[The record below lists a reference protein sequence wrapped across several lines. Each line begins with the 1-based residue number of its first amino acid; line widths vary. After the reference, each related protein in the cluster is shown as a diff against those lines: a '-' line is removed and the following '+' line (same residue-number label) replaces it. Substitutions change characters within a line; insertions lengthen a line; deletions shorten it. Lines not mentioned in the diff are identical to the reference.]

1 MQYKVVGFTYNFDS
15 TNKPFYDV
23 KYSHRSILN
32 IKLVMKTL
40 LYSILALLSLNSFRT
55 HAQGKISGQIT
66 DEKSKIVEFASV
78 TLLKAKDS
86 TLVKGALSDGSGSF
100 EFEKIPLGEYL
111 VNISQMG
118 YKKFFTP
125 KFSLDSDNP
134 SVKLSSL
141 VLSEDSKQLAEVQV
155 VAKKPFIEQQIDRTI
170 VNVENSIVSAGATA
184 LEVLEKSPGITVDKD
199 GNISLKGKQNVMVL
213 MDGKPTYMSASDLA
227 NLLRN
232 MQSSQLEKI
241 EIMTNPPAK
250 YDAAGNAGVINLRTK
265 KNQNMGLNGSVTVG
279 YGYGFYKSLPKQN
292 GSLNLNYRQGKLNL
306 FGNFSGNNRKSF
318 QINEINRKF
327 VENGKTLSGFD
338 QVADSDKKNSSVS
351 YKVGADYFLDSKNTI
366 GVLLNGMSG
375 NYSELLD
382 NQAIVKNSFGIKD
395 STSITKGDI
404 NNGWSNY
411 SANINFKHVIDS
423 TGKEWTMDADYAR
436 YNTDNTMMYRT
447 SKYDLQNILRQTR
460 NEDGMTASKINIYSI
475 KGDLVYPINKTSKFE
490 VGVKS
495 SYVNSNNDMRFEF
508 LVGDLNNR
516 ILDPTRTRDF
526 LYKENINAGYLN
538 YSKQFKKLSVQLGLR
553 VENTIGQGTLKGVEL
568 LNRNYTNL
576 FPSIFLREK
585 LNAKHQLGLSYSR
598 RIDRP
603 SYEDLNP
610 FLYFLDPYTFEK
622 GNELLKPQYTD
633 ALEVSHT
640 FMDAVTTTINYSRTN
655 GVMTQILQQN
665 NALKLTNVTKY
676 NIGYVDNFGIAFS
689 VPVPITKWWFSNTYF
704 NLYNNHYVGDIPK
717 VTLEANGTENITY
730 QPLDARATTYQL
742 NMTNQFTL
750 PKKFS
755 LELSGWYQ
763 SGFIEGQLIG
773 KPMGAVSFGIQ
784 KKLMK
789 DKATLKLN
797 VNDVFWT
804 QKFRGSFMFNDI
816 DVQVVNR
823 WESRTARVTF
833 TYRFGNNKVTSARQR
848 QTGLDD
854 EKGRVKSGGN

>member
-1 MQYKVVGFTYNFDS
+1 MRMCI
-15 TNKPFYDV
+15 V
-23 KYSHRSILN
+23 KQK
-32 IKLVMKTL
+32 IKIFMKTL
-40 LYSILALLSLNSFRT
+40 FYSILALLSLNSLEIN
-55 HAQGKISGQIT
+55 AQGKISGQIM
-66 DEKSKIVEFASV
+66 DDKSKIVEFASV

-100 EFEKIPLGEYL
+100 EFEKIPSGEYL

-118 YKKFFTP
+118 YKKFYTP

-134 SVKLSSL
+134 SVKLMNL
-141 VLSEDSKQLAEVQV
+141 ILSEDSKQLSEVQV
-155 VAKKPFIEQQIDRTI
+155 IAKKPFIEQQIDRTV

-184 LEVLEKSPGITVDKD
+184 LEVLEKAPGVTVDKD

-213 MDGKPTYMSASDLA
+213 MDGKSTYMSASDLA

-232 MQSSQLEKI
+232 MQSSSLEKI

-250 YDAAGNAGVINLRTK
+250 YDAAGNAGVINLKTK
-265 KNQNMGLNGSVTVG
+265 KNQNMGLNGSATVG
-279 YGYGFYKSLPKQN
+279 FGYGFYKSLPKEN

-306 FGNFSGNNRKSF
+306 FGNFSGNHRKNF

-338 QVADSDKKNSSVS
+338 QVADSDKQNSSIS
-351 YKVGADYFLDSKNTI
+351 YKMGADYFLDSKNTI
-366 GVLLNGMSG
+366 GVLFNGMRG
-375 NYSELLD
+375 NYTEILD
-382 NQAIVKNSFGIKD
+382 NRAIIKNSLGQQD
-395 STSITKGDI
+395 STSITKGNISND
-404 NNGWSNY
+404 WANY

-423 TGKEWTMDADYAR
+423 TGKEWTADADYAR
-436 YNTDNTMMYRT
+436 YNANNNMMYRT
-447 SKYDLQNILRQTR
+447 SKYDLSNILRQTR
-460 NEDGMTASKINIYSI
+460 NEDGMTESKINIYSI
-475 KGDLVYPINKTSKFE
+475 KTDLVYPINKTSKFE
-490 VGVKS
+490 AGLKS

-516 ILDPTRTRDF
+516 VLDPTRTRDF

-538 YSKQFKKLSVQLGLR
+538 YSTTFKKLSIQLGLR
-553 VENTIGQGTLKGVEL
+553 AENTIGQGTLKGKEL

-576 FPSIFLREK
+576 FPSVFLREK

-622 GNELLKPQYTD
+622 GNELLQPQYTD
-633 ALEVSHT
+633 ALELSHT
-640 FMDAVTTTINYSRTN
+640 FMDGITTTINYSRTN
-655 GVMTQILQQN
+655 SVMTEILQQN

-704 NLYNNHYVGDIPK
+704 NLYNNHYVGEIPK
-717 VTLEANGTENITY
+717 VTIGADGTESTIF
-730 QPLDARATTYQL
+730 QSLDARATTY
-742 NMTNQFTL
+742 NANTTHQFTL

-755 LELSGWYQ
+755 LEVSGWYQ
-763 SGFIEGQLIG
+763 SGFIEGQLAG

-784 KKLMK
+784 KKMMK

-804 QKFRGSFMFNDI
+804 QKFRGSFVFNDV
-816 DVQVVNR
+816 DVQIINR
-823 WESRTARVTF
+823 WESRVARVTF
-833 TYRFGNNKVTSARQR
+833 TYRFGNNKIKAARQR

>member
-1 MQYKVVGFTYNFDS
+1 
-15 TNKPFYDV
+15 
-23 KYSHRSILN
+23 
-32 IKLVMKTL
+32 MKTL
-40 LYSILALLSLNSFRT
+40 LYTIFALLSLNSFKT
-55 HAQGKISGQIT
+55 NAQGKISGQIT
-66 DEKSKIVEFASV
+66 DDKSKIVEFASV
-78 TLLKAKDS
+78 ILLKAKDS

-111 VNISQMG
+111 VSISQMG
-118 YKKFFTP
+118 YKKFYNP
-125 KFSLDSDNP
+125 KFSLDSENP
-134 SVKLSSL
+134 SVKLMNL
-141 VLSEDSKQLAEVQV
+141 ILSEDSKQLSEVQV
-155 VAKKPFIEQQIDRTI
+155 IAKKPFIEQQIDRTV
-170 VNVENSIVSAGATA
+170 VNVENSIVSAGSTA
-184 LEVLEKSPGITVDKD
+184 LEVLEKAPGVTVDKD

-232 MQSSQLEKI
+232 MQSSSLEKI

-250 YDAAGNAGVINLRTK
+250 YDAAGNAGVINLKTK
-265 KNQNMGLNGSVTVG
+265 KNQNMGLNGSATVG
-279 YGYGFYKSLPKQN
+279 YGYGFYKSLPKEN

-306 FGNFSGNNRKSF
+306 FGNFSGNHRKSF

-338 QVADSDKKNSSVS
+338 QVADSDKQNSSIS
-351 YKVGADYFLDSKNTI
+351 YKMGADYFLDSKNTI
-366 GVLLNGMSG
+366 GVLFNGMNGSF
-375 NYSELLD
+375 SEILD
-382 NQAIVKNSFGIKD
+382 NQAIVKNSLGQQD

-404 NNGWSNY
+404 NNQWSNY
-411 SANINFKHVIDS
+411 STNINFKHVIDS
-423 TGKEWTMDADYAR
+423 TGKEWTADADYAR
-436 YNTDNTMMYRT
+436 YNANNNMMYRT
-447 SKYDLQNILRQTR
+447 SKYDLSNILRQTR
-460 NEDGMTASKINIYSI
+460 NEDGMTQSKINIYSI
-475 KGDLVYPINKTSKFE
+475 KTDLVYPINKNSKFE
-490 VGVKS
+490 AGLKS

-508 LVGDLNNR
+508 LLGDLNNR
-516 ILDPTRTRDF
+516 VLDPTRTRDF

-538 YSKQFKKLSVQLGLR
+538 FSTSIKKLSIQLGLR
-553 VENTIGQGTLKGVEL
+553 AENTIGQGTLKGKEL

-576 FPSIFLREK
+576 FPSVFLREK

-610 FLYFLDPYTFEK
+610 FLYFLDPYTFQK
-622 GNELLKPQYTD
+622 GNELLQPQYTD
-633 ALEVSHT
+633 ALELSHT
-640 FMDAVTTTINYSRTN
+640 FMDGIITTINYSRTN
-655 GVMTQILQQN
+655 GVMTNILQQN

-704 NLYNNHYVGDIPK
+704 NLYNNHYVGEIPK
-717 VTLEANGTENITY
+717 VTIEAHGSETTIF
-730 QPLDARATTYQL
+730 QSLDARATTFNA

-763 SGFIEGQLIG
+763 SGFIEGQLAG

-784 KKLMK
+784 KKMMQ

-804 QKFRGSFMFNDI
+804 QKFRGNFVFNDI
-816 DVQVVNR
+816 DVQIVNR
-823 WESRTARVTF
+823 WESRVARVTF
-833 TYRFGNNKVTSARQR
+833 TYRFGNNKIKAARQR

>member
-1 MQYKVVGFTYNFDS
+1 
-15 TNKPFYDV
+15 
-23 KYSHRSILN
+23 
-32 IKLVMKTL
+32 MKTL
-40 LYSILALLSLNSFRT
+40 LYTIFALLSLNSFKT
-55 HAQGKISGQIT
+55 NAQGKISGQIT
-66 DEKSKIVEFASV
+66 DDKSKIVEFASV

-111 VNISQMG
+111 VSISQMG
-118 YKKFFTP
+118 YKKFYNP
-125 KFSLDSDNP
+125 KFSLDSDNS
-134 SVKLSSL
+134 SVKLMSL
-141 VLSEDSKQLAEVQV
+141 ILSEDSKQLSEVQV
-155 VAKKPFIEQQIDRTI
+155 IAKKPFIEQQIDRTV
-170 VNVENSIVSAGATA
+170 VNVENSIVSAGSTA
-184 LEVLEKSPGITVDKD
+184 LEVLEKAPGVTVDKD

-232 MQSSQLEKI
+232 MQSSSLEKI

-250 YDAAGNAGVINLRTK
+250 YDAAGNAGVINLKTK
-265 KNQNMGLNGSVTVG
+265 KNQNMGLNGSATVG
-279 YGYGFYKSLPKQN
+279 YGYGFYKSLPKEN

-306 FGNFSGNNRKSF
+306 FGNFSGNHRKSF

-338 QVADSDKKNSSVS
+338 QVADSDKQNSSIS
-351 YKVGADYFLDSKNTI
+351 YKMGADYFLDSKNTI
-366 GVLLNGMSG
+366 GVLFNGMNGSF
-375 NYSELLD
+375 SEILD
-382 NQAIVKNSFGIKD
+382 NQAIVKNSLGQQD

-404 NNGWSNY
+404 NNQWSNY
-411 SANINFKHVIDS
+411 STNINFKHVIDS
-423 TGKEWTMDADYAR
+423 TGKEWTADADYAR
-436 YNTDNTMMYRT
+436 YNANNNMMYRT
-447 SKYDLQNILRQTR
+447 SKYDLSNILRQTR
-460 NEDGMTASKINIYSI
+460 NEDGMTQSKINIYSI
-475 KGDLVYPINKTSKFE
+475 KTDLVYPINKNSKFE
-490 VGVKS
+490 AGLKS

-508 LVGDLNNR
+508 LLGDLNNR
-516 ILDPTRTRDF
+516 VLDPTRTRDF

-538 YSKQFKKLSVQLGLR
+538 FSTSIKKLSIQLGLR
-553 VENTIGQGTLKGVEL
+553 AENTIGQGTLKGKEL

-576 FPSIFLREK
+576 FPSVFLREK

-610 FLYFLDPYTFEK
+610 FLYFLDPYTFQK
-622 GNELLKPQYTD
+622 GNELLQPQYTD
-633 ALEVSHT
+633 ALELSHT
-640 FMDAVTTTINYSRTN
+640 FMDGIITTINYSRTN
-655 GVMTQILQQN
+655 GVMTNILQQN

-704 NLYNNHYVGDIPK
+704 NLYNNHYVGEIPK
-717 VTLEANGTENITY
+717 VTIEADGSETTIF
-730 QPLDARATTYQL
+730 QSLDARATTFNA

-763 SGFIEGQLIG
+763 SGFIEGQLAG

-784 KKLMK
+784 KKMMQ

-804 QKFRGSFMFNDI
+804 QKFRGNFVFNDI
-816 DVQVVNR
+816 DVQIVNR
-823 WESRTARVTF
+823 WESRVARVTF
-833 TYRFGNNKVTSARQR
+833 TYRFGNNKIKAARQR

>member
-1 MQYKVVGFTYNFDS
+1 MRMCI
-15 TNKPFYDV
+15 V
-23 KYSHRSILN
+23 KQK
-32 IKLVMKTL
+32 IKIFMKTL
-40 LYSILALLSLNSFRT
+40 FYSILALLSLNSLEIN
-55 HAQGKISGQIT
+55 AQGKISGQIM
-66 DEKSKIVEFASV
+66 DDKSKIVEFASV

-100 EFEKIPLGEYL
+100 EFEKIPSGEYL

-118 YKKFFTP
+118 YKKFYTP

-134 SVKLSSL
+134 SVKLMNL
-141 VLSEDSKQLAEVQV
+141 ILSEDSKQLSEVQV
-155 VAKKPFIEQQIDRTI
+155 IAKKPFIEQQIDRTV

-184 LEVLEKSPGITVDKD
+184 LEVLEKAPGVTVDKD

-213 MDGKPTYMSASDLA
+213 MDGKSTYMSASDLA

-232 MQSSQLEKI
+232 MQSSSLEKI

-250 YDAAGNAGVINLRTK
+250 YDAAGNAGVINLKTK
-265 KNQNMGLNGSVTVG
+265 KNQNMGLNGSATVG
-279 YGYGFYKSLPKQN
+279 FGYGFYKSLPKEN

-306 FGNFSGNNRKSF
+306 FGNFSGNHRKNF

-338 QVADSDKKNSSVS
+338 QVADSDKQNSSIS
-351 YKVGADYFLDSKNTI
+351 YKMGADYFLDSKNTI
-366 GVLLNGMSG
+366 GVLFNGMRG
-375 NYSELLD
+375 NYTEILD
-382 NQAIVKNSFGIKD
+382 NRAIIKNSLGQQD
-395 STSITKGDI
+395 STSITKGNISND
-404 NNGWSNY
+404 WANY

-423 TGKEWTMDADYAR
+423 TGKEWTADADYAR
-436 YNTDNTMMYRT
+436 YNANNNMMYRT
-447 SKYDLQNILRQTR
+447 SKYDLSNILRQTR
-460 NEDGMTASKINIYSI
+460 NEDGMTESKIDIYSI
-475 KGDLVYPINKTSKFE
+475 KTDLVYPINKTSKFE
-490 VGVKS
+490 AGLKS

-516 ILDPTRTRDF
+516 VLDPTRTRDF

-538 YSKQFKKLSVQLGLR
+538 YSTTFKKLSIQLGLR
-553 VENTIGQGTLKGVEL
+553 AENTIGQGTLKGKEL

-576 FPSIFLREK
+576 FPSVFLREK

-622 GNELLKPQYTD
+622 GNELLQPQYTD
-633 ALEVSHT
+633 ALELSHT
-640 FMDAVTTTINYSRTN
+640 FMDGITTTINYSRTN
-655 GVMTQILQQN
+655 SVMTEILQQN

-704 NLYNNHYVGDIPK
+704 NLYNNHYVGEIPK
-717 VTLEANGTENITY
+717 VTIGADGTESTIF
-730 QPLDARATTYQL
+730 QSLDARATTY
-742 NMTNQFTL
+742 NANTTHQFTL

-755 LELSGWYQ
+755 LEVSGWYQ
-763 SGFIEGQLIG
+763 SGFIEGQLAG

-784 KKLMK
+784 KKMMK

-804 QKFRGSFMFNDI
+804 QKFRGSFVFNDV
-816 DVQVVNR
+816 DVQIVNR
-823 WESRTARVTF
+823 WESRVARVTF
-833 TYRFGNNKVTSARQR
+833 TYRFGNNKIKAARQR

>member
-1 MQYKVVGFTYNFDS
+1 MRMCI
-15 TNKPFYDV
+15 V
-23 KYSHRSILN
+23 KQK
-32 IKLVMKTL
+32 IKIFMKTL
-40 LYSILALLSLNSFRT
+40 FYSILALLSLNSLEIN
-55 HAQGKISGQIT
+55 AQGKISGQIM
-66 DEKSKIVEFASV
+66 DDKSKIVEFASV

-100 EFEKIPLGEYL
+100 EFEKIPSGEYL

-118 YKKFFTP
+118 YKKFYTP

-134 SVKLSSL
+134 SVKLMNL
-141 VLSEDSKQLAEVQV
+141 ILSEDSKQLSEVQV
-155 VAKKPFIEQQIDRTI
+155 IAKKPFIEQQIDRTV

-184 LEVLEKSPGITVDKD
+184 LEVLEKAPGVTVDKD

-213 MDGKPTYMSASDLA
+213 MDGKSTYMSASDLA

-232 MQSSQLEKI
+232 MQSSSLEKI

-250 YDAAGNAGVINLRTK
+250 YDAAGNAGVINLKTK
-265 KNQNMGLNGSVTVG
+265 KNQNMGLNGSATVG
-279 YGYGFYKSLPKQN
+279 FGYGFYKSLPKEN

-306 FGNFSGNNRKSF
+306 FGNFSGNHRKNF

-338 QVADSDKKNSSVS
+338 QVADSDKQNSSIS
-351 YKVGADYFLDSKNTI
+351 YKMGADYFLDSKNTI
-366 GVLLNGMSG
+366 GVLFNGMRG
-375 NYSELLD
+375 NYTEILD
-382 NQAIVKNSFGIKD
+382 NRAIIKNSLGQQD
-395 STSITKGDI
+395 STSITKGNISND
-404 NNGWSNY
+404 WANY

-423 TGKEWTMDADYAR
+423 TGKEWTADADYAR
-436 YNTDNTMMYRT
+436 YNANNNMMYRT
-447 SKYDLQNILRQTR
+447 SKYDLSNILRQTR
-460 NEDGMTASKINIYSI
+460 NEDGMTESKINIYSI
-475 KGDLVYPINKTSKFE
+475 KTDLVYPINKTSKFE
-490 VGVKS
+490 AGLKS

-516 ILDPTRTRDF
+516 VLDPTRTRDF

-538 YSKQFKKLSVQLGLR
+538 YSTTFKKLSIQLGLR
-553 VENTIGQGTLKGVEL
+553 AENTIGQGTLKGKEL

-576 FPSIFLREK
+576 FPSVFLREK

-622 GNELLKPQYTD
+622 GNELLQPQYTD
-633 ALEVSHT
+633 ALELSHT
-640 FMDAVTTTINYSRTN
+640 FMDGITTTINYSRTN
-655 GVMTQILQQN
+655 SVMTEILQQN

-704 NLYNNHYVGDIPK
+704 NLYNNHYVGEIPK
-717 VTLEANGTENITY
+717 VTIGADGTESTIF
-730 QPLDARATTYQL
+730 QSLDARATTY
-742 NMTNQFTL
+742 NANTTHQFTL

-755 LELSGWYQ
+755 LEVSGWYQ
-763 SGFIEGQLIG
+763 SGFIEGQLAG

-784 KKLMK
+784 KKMMK

-804 QKFRGSFMFNDI
+804 QKFRGSFVFNDV
-816 DVQVVNR
+816 DVQIVNR
-823 WESRTARVTF
+823 WESRVARVTF
-833 TYRFGNNKVTSARQR
+833 TYRFGNNKIKAARQR

>member
-1 MQYKVVGFTYNFDS
+1 
-15 TNKPFYDV
+15 
-23 KYSHRSILN
+23 
-32 IKLVMKTL
+32 MKTL
-40 LYSILALLSLNSFRT
+40 LYSILVLLSLNSFRT
-55 HAQGKISGQIT
+55 NAQGKISGQIT
-66 DEKSKIVEFASV
+66 DDKSKIVEFASV

-118 YKKFFTP
+118 YKKFYTP

-134 SVKLSSL
+134 SVKLSNL
-141 VLSEDSKQLAEVQV
+141 ILSEDSKQLSEVQV
-155 VAKKPFIEQQIDRTI
+155 VAKKPFIEQQIDRTV

-184 LEVLEKSPGITVDKD
+184 LEVLEKAPGITVDKD

-250 YDAAGNAGVINLRTK
+250 YDAAGNAGVINLKTK
-265 KNQNMGLNGSVTVG
+265 KNQNMGLNGSATIG
-279 YGYGFYKSLPKQN
+279 YGYGFYRSLPKQN

-306 FGNFSGNNRKSF
+306 FGNLSGNNRKSF

-327 VENGKTLSGFD
+327 VENGKALSGFD
-338 QVADSDKKNSSVS
+338 QVADSDKKNSSIS
-351 YKVGADYFLDSKNTI
+351 YKMGADYFLDSKNTI
-366 GVLLNGMSG
+366 GILFNGMSG
-375 NYSELLD
+375 DFSELLD
-382 NQAIVKNSFGIKD
+382 NQAIVKNSLGIQD

-404 NNGWSNY
+404 KNGWSNY

-436 YNTDNTMMYRT
+436 YNADNIMMYRT

-490 VGVKS
+490 AGVKS

-508 LVGDLNNR
+508 LIGDLNNR
-516 ILDPTRTRDF
+516 VLDPTRTRDF
-526 LYKENINAGYLN
+526 LYKENINAGYVN

-576 FPSIFLREK
+576 FPSVFLREK

-610 FLYFLDPYTFEK
+610 FLYFLDPYTFQK
-622 GNELLKPQYTD
+622 GNELLQPQYTD
-633 ALEVSHT
+633 AVEMSHT

-655 GVMTQILQQN
+655 GVMTDILQQN

-717 VTLEANGTENITY
+717 VIIGANGVENTTY

-784 KKLMK
+784 KKMLK

-804 QKFRGSFMFNDI
+804 QKFRGSFAFNDI
-816 DVQVVNR
+816 DVQIVNR

-833 TYRFGNNKVTSARQR
+833 TYRFGNNKVASARQR

>member
-1 MQYKVVGFTYNFDS
+1 
-15 TNKPFYDV
+15 
-23 KYSHRSILN
+23 
-32 IKLVMKTL
+32 MKTL
-40 LYSILALLSLNSFRT
+40 LLTILTFLSLDSFKT
-55 HAQGKISGQIT
+55 NAQGKISGQIT
-66 DEKSKIVEFASV
+66 DDKSKIVEFASV

-100 EFEKIPLGEYL
+100 EFEKIPTGEYL

-118 YKKFFTP
+118 YKKFYTP

-134 SVKLSSL
+134 VVKLSNL
-141 VLSEDSKQLAEVQV
+141 ILSEDTKQLAEVQV
-155 VAKKPFIEQQIDRTI
+155 VAKKPFIEQQIDRTV

-265 KNQNMGLNGSVTVG
+265 KNQNMGLNGSATVG
-279 YGYGFYKSLPKQN
+279 YGYGFYRSLPKQN

-306 FGNFSGNNRKSF
+306 FGNLSGNNRKSF

-338 QVADSDKKNSSVS
+338 QVADSDKKNSSIS
-351 YKVGADYFLDSKNTI
+351 YKMGADYFLDSKNTI
-366 GVLLNGMSG
+366 GVLFNGMSG
-375 NYSELLD
+375 NYGELLD
-382 NQAIVKNSFGIKD
+382 NQAIVKNAFGVQD

-404 NNGWSNY
+404 NNDWSNY
-411 SANINFKHVIDS
+411 SANINFKHIIDS

-436 YNTDNTMMYRT
+436 YNANNLMMYRT

-475 KGDLVYPINKTSKFE
+475 KGDLVYPINKTSKLE
-490 VGVKS
+490 AGVKS

-516 ILDPTRTRDF
+516 VADPTRTRDF

-538 YSKQFKKLSVQLGLR
+538 YSTSIKKLSIQVGLR
-553 VENTIGQGTLKGVEL
+553 VENTIGQGTLKGAEL

-576 FPSIFLREK
+576 FPSVFLREK
-585 LNAKHQLGLSYSR
+585 LNEKHQLGLSYSK

-610 FLYFLDPYTFEK
+610 FLYFLDPYTFQK
-622 GNELLKPQYTD
+622 GNELLQPQYTD
-633 ALEVSHT
+633 ALELSHT
-640 FMDAVTTTINYSRTN
+640 FMDAITTTINFSRTN
-655 GVMTQILQQN
+655 GVMTDILQQN

-717 VTLEANGTENITY
+717 ITIGANGTENTTF
-730 QPLDARATTYQL
+730 QPLDVRATTFNA

-784 KKLMK
+784 KKMMK

-804 QKFRGSFMFNDI
+804 QKFRGSFAFNDI
-816 DVQVVNR
+816 DVQIVNR
-823 WESRTARVTF
+823 WESRTARMTF
-833 TYRFGNNKVTSARQR
+833 TYRFGNNKVKAARQR

>member
-1 MQYKVVGFTYNFDS
+1 MRMCI
-15 TNKPFYDV
+15 V
-23 KYSHRSILN
+23 KQK
-32 IKLVMKTL
+32 IKIFMKTL
-40 LYSILALLSLNSFRT
+40 FYSILALLSLNSLEIN
-55 HAQGKISGQIT
+55 AQGKISGQIM
-66 DEKSKIVEFASV
+66 DDKSKIVEFASV

-100 EFEKIPLGEYL
+100 EFEKIPSGEYL

-118 YKKFFTP
+118 YKKFYTP

-134 SVKLSSL
+134 SVKLMNL
-141 VLSEDSKQLAEVQV
+141 ILSEDSKQLSEVQV
-155 VAKKPFIEQQIDRTI
+155 IAKKPFIEQQIDRTV

-184 LEVLEKSPGITVDKD
+184 LEVLEKAPGVTVDKD

-213 MDGKPTYMSASDLA
+213 MDGKSTYMSASDLA

-232 MQSSQLEKI
+232 MQSSSLEKI

-250 YDAAGNAGVINLRTK
+250 YDAAGNAGVINLKTK
-265 KNQNMGLNGSVTVG
+265 KNQNMGLNGSATVG
-279 YGYGFYKSLPKQN
+279 FGYGFYKSLPKEN

-306 FGNFSGNNRKSF
+306 FGNFSGNHRKNF

-338 QVADSDKKNSSVS
+338 QVADSDKQNSSIS
-351 YKVGADYFLDSKNTI
+351 YKMGADYFLDSKNTI
-366 GVLLNGMSG
+366 GVLFNGMRG
-375 NYSELLD
+375 NYTEILD
-382 NQAIVKNSFGIKD
+382 NRAIIKNSLGQQD
-395 STSITKGDI
+395 STSITKGNISND
-404 NNGWSNY
+404 WANY
-411 SANINFKHVIDS
+411 SANVNFKHVIDS
-423 TGKEWTMDADYAR
+423 TGKEWTADADYAR
-436 YNTDNTMMYRT
+436 YNANNNMMYRT
-447 SKYDLQNILRQTR
+447 SKYDLSNILRQTR
-460 NEDGMTASKINIYSI
+460 NEDGMTESKIDIYSI
-475 KGDLVYPINKTSKFE
+475 KTDLVYPINKTSKFE
-490 VGVKS
+490 AGLKS

-516 ILDPTRTRDF
+516 VLDPTRTRDF

-538 YSKQFKKLSVQLGLR
+538 YSTTFKKLSIQLGLR
-553 VENTIGQGTLKGVEL
+553 AENTIGQGTLKGKEL

-576 FPSIFLREK
+576 FPSVFLREK

-622 GNELLKPQYTD
+622 GNELLQPQYTD
-633 ALEVSHT
+633 ALELSHT
-640 FMDAVTTTINYSRTN
+640 FMDGITTTINYSRTN
-655 GVMTQILQQN
+655 SVMTEILQQN

-704 NLYNNHYVGDIPK
+704 NLYNNHYVGEIPK
-717 VTLEANGTENITY
+717 VTIGADGTESTIF
-730 QPLDARATTYQL
+730 QSLDARATTY
-742 NMTNQFTL
+742 NANTTHQFTL

-755 LELSGWYQ
+755 LEVSGWYQ
-763 SGFIEGQLIG
+763 SGFIEGQLAG

-784 KKLMK
+784 KKMMK

-804 QKFRGSFMFNDI
+804 QKFRGSFVFNDV
-816 DVQVVNR
+816 DVQIVNR
-823 WESRTARVTF
+823 WESRVARVTF
-833 TYRFGNNKVTSARQR
+833 TYRFGNNKIKAARQR

>member
-1 MQYKVVGFTYNFDS
+1 
-15 TNKPFYDV
+15 
-23 KYSHRSILN
+23 
-32 IKLVMKTL
+32 MKTL
-40 LYSILALLSLNSFRT
+40 LYTIFALLSLNSFKT
-55 HAQGKISGQIT
+55 NAQGKISGQIT
-66 DEKSKIVEFASV
+66 DDKSKIVEFASV

-111 VNISQMG
+111 VSISQMG
-118 YKKFFTP
+118 YKKFYNP
-125 KFSLDSDNP
+125 KFSLDSENP
-134 SVKLSSL
+134 SVKLMNL
-141 VLSEDSKQLAEVQV
+141 ILSEDSKQLSEVQV
-155 VAKKPFIEQQIDRTI
+155 IAKKPFIEQQIDRTV
-170 VNVENSIVSAGATA
+170 VNVENSIVSAGSTA
-184 LEVLEKSPGITVDKD
+184 LEVLEKAPGVTVDKD

-232 MQSSQLEKI
+232 MQSSSLEKI

-250 YDAAGNAGVINLRTK
+250 YDAAGNAGVINLKTK
-265 KNQNMGLNGSVTVG
+265 KNQNMGLNGSATVG
-279 YGYGFYKSLPKQN
+279 YGYGFYKSLPKEN

-306 FGNFSGNNRKSF
+306 FGNFSGNHRKSF

-338 QVADSDKKNSSVS
+338 QVADSDKQNSSIS
-351 YKVGADYFLDSKNTI
+351 YKMGADYFLDSKNTI
-366 GVLLNGMSG
+366 GVLFNGMNGSF
-375 NYSELLD
+375 SEILD
-382 NQAIVKNSFGIKD
+382 NQAIVKNSLGQQD

-404 NNGWSNY
+404 NNQWSNY
-411 SANINFKHVIDS
+411 STNINFKHVIDS
-423 TGKEWTMDADYAR
+423 TGKEWTADADYAR
-436 YNTDNTMMYRT
+436 YNANNNMMYRT
-447 SKYDLQNILRQTR
+447 SKYDLSNILRQTR
-460 NEDGMTASKINIYSI
+460 NEDGMTQSKINIYSI
-475 KGDLVYPINKTSKFE
+475 KTDLVYPINKNSKFE
-490 VGVKS
+490 AGLKS

-508 LVGDLNNR
+508 LLGDLNNR
-516 ILDPTRTRDF
+516 VLDPTRTRDF

-538 YSKQFKKLSVQLGLR
+538 FSTSIKKLSIQLGLR
-553 VENTIGQGTLKGVEL
+553 AENTIGQGTLKGKEL

-576 FPSIFLREK
+576 FPSVFLREK

-610 FLYFLDPYTFEK
+610 FLYFLDPYTFQK
-622 GNELLKPQYTD
+622 GNELLQPQYTD
-633 ALEVSHT
+633 ALELSHT
-640 FMDAVTTTINYSRTN
+640 FMDGIITTINYSRTN
-655 GVMTQILQQN
+655 GVMTNILQQN

-689 VPVPITKWWFSNTYF
+689 VPVPITKWWFSNTYC
-704 NLYNNHYVGDIPK
+704 NLYNNHYVGEIPK
-717 VTLEANGTENITY
+717 VTIEADGSETTFF
-730 QPLDARATTYQL
+730 QSLDARATTFNA

-763 SGFIEGQLIG
+763 SGFIEGQLAG

-784 KKLMK
+784 KKMMQ

-804 QKFRGSFMFNDI
+804 QKFRGNFVFNDI
-816 DVQVVNR
+816 DVQIVNR
-823 WESRTARVTF
+823 WESRVARVTF
-833 TYRFGNNKVTSARQR
+833 TYRFGNNKIKAARQR

>member
-1 MQYKVVGFTYNFDS
+1 MLCKVVGFVINFES
-15 TNKPFYDV
+15 SNKPFYDAYV
-23 KYSHRSILN
+23 HRKTK
-32 IKLVMKTL
+32 IKRFMKTL
-40 LYSILALLSLNSFRT
+40 LYTILALLSLHSFET
-55 HAQGKISGQIT
+55 NAQGKISGQIT

-100 EFEKIPLGEYL
+100 EFEKIPSGEYL

-118 YKKFFTP
+118 YKKFYTP

-134 SVKLSSL
+134 SVKLTNL
-141 VLSEDSKQLAEVQV
+141 TLSEDSKQLSEVQV
-155 VAKKPFIEQQIDRTI
+155 IAKKPFIEQQIDRTV

-184 LEVLEKSPGITVDKD
+184 LEVLEKAPGVTVDKD

-232 MQSSQLEKI
+232 MQSSSLEKI

-250 YDAAGNAGVINLRTK
+250 YDAAGNAGVINLKTK
-265 KNQNMGLNGSVTVG
+265 KNQNMGLNGSATVG
-279 YGYGFYKSLPKQN
+279 FGYGFYKSLPKEN

-338 QVADSDKKNSSVS
+338 QIADSDKQNSSVS
-351 YKVGADYFLDSKNTI
+351 YKMGADYFLDSKNTI
-366 GVLLNGMSG
+366 GVLFNGMRG
-375 NYSELLD
+375 NYTEILD
-382 NQAIVKNSFGIKD
+382 NRAIIKNSLGQQD

-404 NNGWSNY
+404 SNDWANY
-411 SANINFKHVIDS
+411 SANLNFKHVIDS
-423 TGKEWTMDADYAR
+423 TGKEWTADADYAR
-436 YNTDNTMMYRT
+436 YNANNTMMYRT
-447 SKYDLQNILRQTR
+447 SKYDLSNILRQTR
-460 NEDGMTASKINIYSI
+460 NEDGITESKIDIYSI
-475 KGDLVYPINKTSKFE
+475 KTDLVYPINKTSKFE
-490 VGVKS
+490 AGLKS

-508 LVGDLNNR
+508 LVGDFNNR
-516 ILDPTRTRDF
+516 VLDPTRTRDF

-538 YSKQFKKLSVQLGLR
+538 YSTTFKKLSIQLGLR
-553 VENTIGQGTLKGVEL
+553 AENTIGQGTLKGEEL

-585 LNAKHQLGLSYSR
+585 FNAKHQLGLSYSR

-610 FLYFLDPYTFEK
+610 FLYFLDPYTFQK
-622 GNELLKPQYTD
+622 GNELLQPQYTD
-633 ALEVSHT
+633 ALELSHT
-640 FMDAVTTTINYSRTN
+640 FMDGITTTINYSRTN
-655 GVMTQILQQN
+655 GVMTDILQQN

-704 NLYNNHYVGDIPK
+704 NLYNNHYVGEIPK
-717 VTLEANGTENITY
+717 VTIGADGTERTIF
-730 QPLDARATTYQL
+730 QPLDARATTY
-742 NMTNQFTL
+742 NANTTHQFTL

-755 LELSGWYQ
+755 LEVSGWYQ
-763 SGFIEGQLIG
+763 SGFIEGQLAG

-784 KKLMK
+784 KKMMK

-804 QKFRGSFMFNDI
+804 QKFRGNFVFNDV
-816 DVQVVNR
+816 DVQIVNR
-823 WESRTARVTF
+823 WESRVARVTF
-833 TYRFGNNKVTSARQR
+833 TYRFGNNKIKAARQR

>member
-1 MQYKVVGFTYNFDS
+1 
-15 TNKPFYDV
+15 
-23 KYSHRSILN
+23 
-32 IKLVMKTL
+32 MKTL
-40 LYSILALLSLNSFRT
+40 LLTILTLLSLNSFKT
-55 HAQGKISGQIT
+55 NAQGKISGQIT
-66 DEKSKIVEFASV
+66 DDKSKIVEFASV
-78 TLLKAKDS
+78 ILLKAKDS

-100 EFEKIPLGEYL
+100 EFEKIPSGEYL

-118 YKKFFTP
+118 YKKFYTP
-125 KFSLDSDNP
+125 KFSLTTDNP
-134 SVKLSSL
+134 SVKLLNL
-141 VLSEDSKQLAEVQV
+141 VLSEDTKQLAEVQV
-155 VAKKPFIEQQIDRTI
+155 VAKKPFIEQQIDRTV

-184 LEVLEKSPGITVDKD
+184 LEVLEKAPGVTVDKD
-199 GNISLKGKQNVMVL
+199 GNISLKGKQNVIVL

-265 KNQNMGLNGSVTVG
+265 KNQNMGLNGSATVG
-279 YGYGFYKSLPKQN
+279 FGYGFYRSLPKQN

-327 VENGKTLSGFD
+327 VENGKPLSGFD
-338 QVADSDKKNSSVS
+338 QVADSDKKNNSIS
-351 YKVGADYFLDSKNTI
+351 YKIGADYFLDSKNTI
-366 GVLLNGMSG
+366 GVLFNGMSG

-382 NQAIVKNSFGIKD
+382 NQAIVKNSLGIQD

-404 NNGWSNY
+404 NNDWSNY
-411 SANINFKHVIDS
+411 SANVNFKHIIDS
-423 TGKEWTMDADYAR
+423 TGKEWTMDVDYAR
-436 YNTDNTMMYRT
+436 YNAGNLMMYRT
-447 SKYDLQNILRQTR
+447 AKYDLQNILRQTR
-460 NEDGMTASKINIYSI
+460 NEDGITASKINIYSI

-490 VGVKS
+490 VGLKS

-508 LVGDLNNR
+508 LSGDLNNR
-516 ILDPTRTRDF
+516 VLDPTRTRDF
-526 LYKENINAGYLN
+526 LYKENINAGYIN

-553 VENTIGQGTLKGVEL
+553 VENTIGQGTLKSVEL
-568 LNRNYTNL
+568 LNRNYTNI
-576 FPSIFLREK
+576 FPSVFFREK
-585 LNAKHQLGLSYSR
+585 LSEKHQLGLSYSR

-610 FLYFLDPYTFEK
+610 FLYFLDPYTFQK
-622 GNELLKPQYTD
+622 GNELLQPQYTD
-633 ALEVSHT
+633 ALEMSHT
-640 FMDAVTTTINYSRTN
+640 FMDAITTTINYSRTN
-655 GVMTQILQQN
+655 GVMTDILQQN

-717 VTLEANGTENITY
+717 ITIGANGAENTTF
-730 QPLDARATTYQL
+730 QPLDARATTYNA

-784 KKLMK
+784 KKMLK

-804 QKFRGSFMFNDI
+804 QKFRGSFAFNDI
-816 DVQVVNR
+816 DVQIVNR
-823 WESRTARVTF
+823 WESRTARMTF
-833 TYRFGNNKVTSARQR
+833 TYRFGNNKVASARQR

>member
-1 MQYKVVGFTYNFDS
+1 
-15 TNKPFYDV
+15 
-23 KYSHRSILN
+23 
-32 IKLVMKTL
+32 MKTL
-40 LYSILALLSLNSFRT
+40 FTIIALLSLNSFRT
-55 HAQGKISGQIT
+55 NAQGKISGQIT
-66 DEKSKIVEFASV
+66 DNKTKIVEFANV
-78 TLLKAKDS
+78 ILLKAKDS
-86 TLVKGALSDGSGSF
+86 TLVKGVLSDANGLF
-100 EFEKIPLGEYL
+100 EFEKIPAGEYL
-111 VNISQMG
+111 VNISQLG
-118 YKKFFTP
+118 YKKFYTP
-125 KFSLDSDNP
+125 KFSLDADNP

-141 VLSEDSKQLAEVQV
+141 ILSEDSKQLSEVQV
-155 VAKKPFIEQQIDRTI
+155 VAKKPFIEQQIDRTV

-184 LEVLEKSPGITVDKD
+184 LEVLEKAPGVTVDKD

-265 KNQNMGLNGSVTVG
+265 KNQNMGLNGSATLG
-279 YGYGFYKSLPKQN
+279 FGYGFYKSLPKEN

-306 FGNFSGNNRKSF
+306 FGNFSANNRKSF
-318 QINEINRKF
+318 QINEINRRF
-327 VENGKTLSGFD
+327 VENGKAISGFD
-338 QVADSDKKNSSVS
+338 QVADSDKQNSSVS
-351 YKVGADYFLDSKNTI
+351 YKMGADYFLDTKNTI
-366 GVLLNGMSG
+366 GILLNGMSG
-375 NYSELLD
+375 NYGEALD
-382 NQAIVKNSFGIKD
+382 NQAIVKNSLGIQD

-404 NNGWSNY
+404 SNGWSNY

-436 YNTDNTMMYRT
+436 YNNNSDMMYRT
-447 SKYDLQNILRQTR
+447 SKYDLKNILRQTR
-460 NEDGMTASKINIYSI
+460 NEDGMTDSKIDIYSI
-475 KGDLVYPINKTSKFE
+475 KADLTYPIDKTSKFE
-490 VGVKS
+490 TGVKS

-508 LVGDLNNR
+508 LVGDLNKR
-516 ILDPTRTRDF
+516 ILDPTRSRDF
-526 LYKENINAGYLN
+526 LYKENINAGYVN
-538 YSKQFKKLSVQLGLR
+538 YSKEFKKLSVQLGLR

-576 FPSIFLREK
+576 FPSMFLREK

-610 FLYFLDPYTFEK
+610 FLYFLDPYTFQK
-622 GNELLKPQYTD
+622 GNELLQPQYTD
-633 ALEVSHT
+633 AVELSHT
-640 FMDAVTTTINYSRTN
+640 FMDAITTTVNFSRTN
-655 GVMTQILQQN
+655 GVMTDILQQN
-665 NALKLTNVTKY
+665 NAQKLTNVTKY

-689 VPVPITKWWFSNTYF
+689 VPMPITKWWFSNTYF

-717 VTLEANGTENITY
+717 VTIGTDGKESTIY
-730 QPLDARATTYQL
+730 QPLDARATTYNA

-755 LELSGWYQ
+755 LELSAWYQ
-763 SGFIEGQLIG
+763 SGFVEGQLVG
-773 KPMGAVSFGIQ
+773 KPMGSVSFGIQ

-797 VNDVFWT
+797 INDVFWT
-804 QKFRGSFMFNDI
+804 QKFRGSFLFNDI
-816 DVQVVNR
+816 DVQIVNR
-823 WESRTARVTF
+823 WESRTARVSF
-833 TYRFGNNKVTSARQR
+833 TYRFGNNKVKAARQR
-848 QTGLDD
+848 QTGLED
-854 EKGRVKSGGN
+854 EKGRVKNGGN